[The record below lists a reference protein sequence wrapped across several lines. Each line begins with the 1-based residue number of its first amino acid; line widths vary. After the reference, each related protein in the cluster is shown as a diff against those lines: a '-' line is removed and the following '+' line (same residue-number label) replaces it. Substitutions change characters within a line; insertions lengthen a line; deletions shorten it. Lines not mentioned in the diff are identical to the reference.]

1 MHIEDAVRSRRA
13 IKGYDSSFSLTR
25 EEKDHLLDLALHAP
39 SAFNLQHV
47 RLVEVSDLQ
56 LRTQLREV
64 AWDQAQV
71 TDAAMLVVVCAQLDS
86 WERNAQRVWDGA
98 PEAVQAFGRRH
109 RHLLPRQ
116 APGTARRSHAQLR
129 PAGADPDAGRPR
141 PGLDSCP
148 MDGFD
153 FDAVARLINLPDNHV
168 IGLMVAVGK
177 KAVEPWRAAASCRG
191 KNWSSATASD
201 CPDSPSPVRRPR
213 PGGSVR
219 PAIAGRCR
227 VRAGPETPVPGG
239 TGRGRTAGRTIAG
252 AAIVRSSA
260 PVVAAGRR
268 PGRCTRRCAACR

>member
-47 RLVEVSDLQ
+47 RLVEVSDPQ
-56 LRTQLREV
+56 LRVQLREV

-98 PEAVQAFGRRH
+98 PEAVQAFAGRRH

-129 PAGADPDAGRPR
+129 PR
-141 PGLDSCP
+141 
-148 MDGFD
+148 
-153 FDAVARLINLPDNHV
+153 
-168 IGLMVAVGK
+168 
-177 KAVEPWRAAASCRG
+177 W
-191 KNWSSATASD
+191 
-201 CPDSPSPVRRPR
+201 RRP
-213 PGGSVR
+213 
-219 PAIAGRCR
+219 
-227 VRAGPETPVPGG
+227 
-239 TGRGRTAGRTIAG
+239 
-252 AAIVRSSA
+252 
-260 PVVAAGRR
+260 
-268 PGRCTRRCAACR
+268 